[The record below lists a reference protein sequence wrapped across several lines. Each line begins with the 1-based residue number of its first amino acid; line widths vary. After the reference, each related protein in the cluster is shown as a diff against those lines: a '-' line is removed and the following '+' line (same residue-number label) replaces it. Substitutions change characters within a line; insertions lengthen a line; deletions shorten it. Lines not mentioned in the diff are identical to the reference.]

1 MITVVGESSKRETI
15 FVSAA
20 SDTFEFTWNISKRG
34 RKDENILKR
43 GRRFEIRS
51 NNYIAYGPFAHER
64 TIQFNSDVATSRRTH
79 KHGNI
84 VLLFARANEGDGWK
98 PTSDHLPCYY
108 VFTHKDQIRNR
119 IIVGRIISAR
129 HSENT
134 FRNVVNLRFWCP
146 TSIFSYQS
154 FANQLF
160 TSGVQSFKTM
170 DTMSL
175 GSIYYYWRG
184 SKEVYI
190 LQSTYVPDWLI
201 VDSFPSIRRIG
212 SITIGT

>member
-1 MITVVGESSKRETI
+1 MHNLTSPTLTGSIACVRTRKLPETQVSLKITVVGESSKRKTI
-15 FVSAA
+15 INSAA

-134 FRNVVNLRFWCP
+134 FRNVVNLRF
-146 TSIFSYQS
+146 
-154 FANQLF
+154 
-160 TSGVQSFKTM
+160 
-170 DTMSL
+170 
-175 GSIYYYWRG
+175 
-184 SKEVYI
+184 
-190 LQSTYVPDWLI
+190 
-201 VDSFPSIRRIG
+201 
-212 SITIGT
+212 